1 MIGYIFVT
9 EQIIAGVSGAQHR
22 GHERARHCCWC
33 CLWCPEQVNNVLTP
47 KHTRRVL
54 LLTMNTIMVSS
65 LWSRVAGNGHC
76 LFSQS
81 QKSTPQQPTV
91 CQCLLSSRSPS
102 PSPPSQQSPS
112 PDPKVLTKTENP
124 QDPILWTGADTIITR
139 LA

>member
-9 EQIIAGVSGAQHR
+9 EQIIAGVSGAQHS

-47 KHTRRVL
+47 KHTRSNNSRDQRVL

-65 LWSRVAGNGHC
+65 LWSRVAANGQC

-81 QKSTPQQPTV
+81 QKSTPQQPTM
-91 CQCLLSSRSPS
+91 CECLF
-102 PSPPSQQSPS
+102 
-112 PDPKVLTKTENP
+112 VLRFVQT
-124 QDPILWTGADTIITR
+124 
-139 LA
+139 